1 MRHQGLSLLLAGLA
15 ACASPP
21 KAGPD
26 DRLVATFPP
35 GVDVWWFT
43 VSPGGSG
50 SAYAERR
57 GSDAYLHFRGRVT
70 GPYS

>member
-1 MRHQGLSLLLAGLA
+1 MRLGKFALLLVGLA

-21 KAGPD
+21 KPARG
-26 DRLVATFPP
+26 DRLVATIPP
-35 GVDVWWFT
+35 GVDVWWCT

-50 SAYAERR
+50 AAYAERR
-57 GSDAYLHFRGRVT
+57 GSDAYLHFRDRIT